1 MSSSEYLAFYR
12 RFALQSRSSIRAPA
26 RVASRPFSVSALRF
40 KTDDS
45 VKTDQYP
52 DSEHAT
58 DKKDKLDIQSEQSSK
73 GREYVNARSSFVI
86 MRFFA

>member
-1 MSSSEYLAFYR
+1 MSMTISR

-26 RVASRPFSVSALRF
+26 RQATRPFTVSALRF

-45 VKTDQYP
+45 VKTDKYP

-58 DKKDKLDIQSEQSSK
+58 NKKDKLDVQSEQSSK
-73 GREYVNARSSFVI
+73 GRE
-86 MRFFA
+86 